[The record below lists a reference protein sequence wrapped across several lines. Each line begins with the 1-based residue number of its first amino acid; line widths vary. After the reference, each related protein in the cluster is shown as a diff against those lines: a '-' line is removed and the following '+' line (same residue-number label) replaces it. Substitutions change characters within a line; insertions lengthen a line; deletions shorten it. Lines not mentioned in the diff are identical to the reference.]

1 MDGEMDR
8 VCGILSIP
16 KLMKLQMYPVESQAN
31 YFQSVINGVCQTHTL
46 PQKKNQFLATGQML
60 YTIGGGRLMYRNYT
74 PELTLAHYL

>member
-1 MDGEMDR
+1 MAGEMDR

-46 PQKKNQFLATGQML
+46 PQKKNQFLATGSTQL
-60 YTIGGGRLMYRNYT
+60 GVEG
-74 PELTLAHYL
+74 